1 MKHSTSGFLWR
12 RSGYSF
18 QSQNWRILAASRPAK
33 ASRYAGTEW
42 KILFGRGVTYWQ
54 RKVSYIGGSCKIS
67 SLFLSLLKHLKVTY
81 RRAETT
87 TLIVDNY
94 IIHKSRE
101 TLCWLKANPKLSVIY
116 QPVYSTCVNHV
127 DQLWQALHDTKTRKH
142 QCRRCGSYWKKVRY
156 LMETASPF
164 PGGKPGLAKE

>member
-1 MKHSTSGFLWR
+1 MKTKWIFISIPKLAHTC
-12 RSGYSF
+12 SF
-18 QSQNWRILAASRPAK
+18 AASKSESLRWDRMKNTFWPG
-33 ASRYAGTEW
+33 RYLLAG
-42 KILFGRGVTYWQ
+42 
-54 RKVSYIGGSCKIS
+54 KVSYVGGSCKIS
-67 SLFLSLLKHLKVTY
+67 SLFLSLLKHLKVTS

-142 QCRRCGSYWKKVRY
+142 QCRRCGSY
-156 LMETASPF
+156 
-164 PGGKPGLAKE
+164 